1 MTFEEMIKNLA
12 MVQNDIHMEL
22 YEQIKD
28 APEFMFFSIISVMV
42 DHYIKD
48 HSLNNREVWKI
59 LYEASGEI
67 FEELG
72 DYGEGVKE

>member
-1 MTFEEMIKNLA
+1 MT
-12 MVQNDIHMEL
+12 

-28 APEFMFFSIISVMV
+28 VPEFMFFSIISMMI

-48 HSLNNREVWKI
+48 HSLDNRETWKM
-59 LYEASGEI
+59 LYEISGAV

-72 DYGEGVKE
+72 DYSDTDSVKKVLNSRYGKEVKE